1 MDKSIAVFGTVF
13 MDIKGFSHKEYSPL
27 GTNIG
32 DIVFSYGGVG
42 RNVAVN
48 IANIGLPVKFVS
60 TIDKGSTGDEIISN
74 LNACGIDTEFVLRTD
89 KDGIGMWMAVLNES
103 GELMGSISKQ
113 PDFTA
118 LKMHI
123 DNIIDEVVDNCSCV
137 VLEMDITEE
146 IAETV
151 VLKAAKANVPVY
163 VIVGNMSVILKRKDL
178 LSMTKCFICNN
189 IEAGKL
195 IDSDFTE
202 ITSDELHKR
211 IKDISNSCDIKAL
224 VITNGAEG
232 AVYYDSEKQ
241 CTGIV
246 PAINTEVVDTTGA
259 GDAFFSGTVGS
270 LSKGKTLDIAC
281 RFGARLAA
289 EVISSANSSVGAMHN
304 FFEE

>member
-13 MDIKGFSHKEYSPL
+13 MDIKGFSHQEYSPL

-32 DIVFSYGGVG
+32 DIIFSPGGVG

-48 IANIGLPVKFVS
+48 LANIGLPVKFVS
-60 TIDKGSTGDEIISN
+60 TIDKGSSGEEIITD
-74 LNACGIDTEFVLRTD
+74 LETCGVDTEFVLRTD

-113 PDFTA
+113 PDFNA
-118 LKMHI
+118 LKIHI
-123 DNIIDEVVDNCSCV
+123 DNTIDEVLANSSCV

-151 VLKAAKANVPVY
+151 VEKAAISNIPVY

-178 LSMTKCFICNN
+178 LSKTNCFICNN
-189 IEAGKL
+189 IEAGRL
-195 IDSDFTE
+195 AGNDLGDVSSE
-202 ITSDELHKR
+202 R
-211 IKDISNSCDIKAL
+211 IESVIKEVADKFGISAM

-241 CTGIV
+241 CTGLI
-246 PAINTEVVDTTGA
+246 PAVETEVVDTTGA
-259 GDAFFSGTVGS
+259 GDAFFSGAVGS
-270 LSKGKTLDIAC
+270 LTRGKSLDMAC
-281 RFGARLAA
+281 LDGAKLAA
-289 EVISSANSSVGAMHN
+289 EVISSVHSSVGVMHD
-304 FFEE
+304 FF